1 MIYLH
6 KHNYSILL
14 TWKNPKIPIKTSEK
28 NIWFQESKEIVLMY
42 KNSYKSSF
50 VRLILW
56 EIMAESEKYFLIIFQ
71 VFANQKMRGSSKM
84 FLPGQMREVLPERC
98 MWSPRTMG
106 HILSHNNF
114 PSSLFSI
121 IYNGRNSESYIFF
134 VIYIY
139 SNFPSSLFSII

>member
-1 MIYLH
+1 
-6 KHNYSILL
+6 
-14 TWKNPKIPIKTSEK
+14 
-28 NIWFQESKEIVLMY
+28 
-42 KNSYKSSF
+42 
-50 VRLILW
+50 
-56 EIMAESEKYFLIIFQ
+56 
-71 VFANQKMRGSSKM
+71 
-84 FLPGQMREVLPERC
+84 MREVLPERC

-139 SNFPSSLFSII
+139 SNFPSSLFSIIDHELWSIVLDDHCSKTIYRPKMIVFVFPVLLFILRWSCFQSFTMSFVIYIFNNFPSFLFSIIYTWWNYESYNFL